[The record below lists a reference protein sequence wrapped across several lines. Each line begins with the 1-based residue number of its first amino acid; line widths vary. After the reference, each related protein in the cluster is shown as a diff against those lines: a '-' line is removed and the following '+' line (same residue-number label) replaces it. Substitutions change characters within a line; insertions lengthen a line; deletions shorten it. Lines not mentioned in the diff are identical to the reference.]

1 MGISINTRQA
11 YSEVAEFLNV
21 ISLVNRNQIPLYLI
35 QFFNNE
41 KDENYIKGI
50 NPNTPIKEQG
60 LKEETLAIIAWLNLE
75 YICQDENEKLR
86 LKGIYAKN
94 EEKLEGI
101 LGVKFVPEE
110 VFKPK
115 DKILPSISCVK
126 DDETIIKK
134 IINKIKKILLNNVK
148 R

>member
-11 YSEVAEFLNV
+11 YSEIDEFLNI
-21 ISLVNRNQIPLYLI
+21 ISVENKNKVPEYLREL
-35 QFFNNE
+35 FKKE

-50 NPNTPIKEQG
+50 VPSIPIKEQA

-75 YICQDENEKLR
+75 YWCQDENEKKR
-86 LKGIYAKN
+86 LIEIYAKN
-94 EEKLEGI
+94 EGRYNELLHI
-101 LGVKFVPEE
+101 AFNPDD

-115 DKILPSISCVK
+115 EQVKENIPIAKKEEPKIK
-126 DDETIIKK
+126 E
-134 IINKIKKILLNNVK
+134 IINKLKKLFF